1 MAADGPAPS
10 GAECKTA
17 RVEES
22 IHGRSP
28 GRNEEISEVHAGPDD
43 PITIERDAMTANEAL
58 SSPTDRD
65 HG

>member
-1 MAADGPAPS
+1 M
-10 GAECKTA
+10 
-17 RVEES
+17 EES